1 MAFFQWDFKTYSFAG
16 PDTIG
21 NALTWKQKTYK
32 LKRYWLVTFSKLSHV
47 FANAGFVEVFSNP
60 IYGSR
65 AFQFIYFIESTF
77 SKWFHGSICV
87 AAVIFARNFFIN
99 NILQWSINPINTI
112 IGICVNVNNTFLWWI
127 YAILKPILTA
137 RFKQEDLELRLLLD
151 FFASQ
156 YSSAILFLFH

>member
-112 IGICVNVNNTFLWWI
+112 IFFFFPLFFFLHSI
-127 YAILKPILTA
+127 NHL
-137 RFKQEDLELRLLLD
+137 FRLHND
-151 FFASQ
+151 NCSEP
-156 YSSAILFLFH
+156 SSVFVSM